1 MKKMLTLLVA
11 IPLLFISCKK
21 EDRCPYSESG
31 ASASTAERTYLANY
45 LAANSLVAVEH
56 TSGVYY
62 NISEPG
68 TGNSPSICSNITAKY
83 TGSLIPG
90 GNIFDSTPAGSAGA
104 NFTLGE
110 VIVGWQKMLPLLK
123 RGGKITLYIP
133 PSLAYGNRDVTD
145 RQQPPNVIIPANS
158 YLKFEIELVNVQ

>member
-21 EDRCPYSESG
+21 DDRCPYSESG

-62 NISEPG
+62 NISVPG
-68 TGNSPSICSNITAKY
+68 TGNSPSICSNVTAKY
-83 TGSLIPG
+83 TGSLIPS
-90 GNIFDSTPAGSAGA
+90 GNVFDSTPAGSAGIS
-104 NFTLGE
+104 FTLGQL
-110 VIVGWQKMLPLLK
+110 IVGWQKVLPLIK

-133 PSLAYGNRDVTD
+133 PSLGYGNQDISN
-145 RQQPPNVIIPANS
+145 QGNVIIPANS
-158 YLKFEIELVNVQ
+158 HLKFEIELVNVQ

>member
-21 EDRCPYSESG
+21 EDKCPYSESG

-45 LAANSLVAVEH
+45 LAANSIAAIEH

-62 NISEPG
+62 NIAAPG
-68 TGNSPSICSNITAKY
+68 AGKSPSICSNITAKY
-83 TGSLIPG
+83 TGSLIPS
-90 GNIFDSTPAGSAGA
+90 GNVFDGTPAGSAGIS
-104 NFTLGE
+104 FTLGQL
-110 VIVGWQKMLPLLK
+110 IVGWQKVLPLLK
-123 RGGKITLYIP
+123 TNGKITLYIP
-133 PSLAYGNRDVTD
+133 PSLGYGNQDISD
-145 RQQPPNVIIPANS
+145 QGNVIIPANS